1 LEDISANHLAEEL
14 LAHCLNGTPWPQ
26 ELLDHLLEGERS
38 QALFR
43 IVVERLAD
51 LFEPRLCDVYAEIFS
66 EAIAR
71 AIPGLHADHLQ
82 ARYQRI
88 RRPRRFDQDASQ
100 IRNVFVLSRVT
111 LGADIAVT
119 SVMLDAAKRKFP
131 RASICYAGPQKGW
144 EMFAK
149 DPRLTHALIPYSR
162 GSTLADR
169 LSIWPALRET
179 LCVSDSIVIDPD
191 SRLTQLGLLPVCREE
206 DYFFFESRSYG
217 GSGDDPLPALAARW
231 ALETFD
237 VEDARPYI
245 APALALEDAV
255 EITVSIGVG
264 ENAAKRVEDPFEPEL
279 LRHLAARGRRILI
292 DKGAGGEEA
301 KRVERA
307 INASGNAIETWT
319 GSFAGFASHI
329 ARSRLFIGYDSAAG
343 HAAAACGVPM
353 VCVFNGAV
361 SERMY
366 QRWRPTG
373 AGPIE
378 IVRATDPA
386 ETLRATIAAMARLG

>member
-51 LFEPRLCDVYAEIFS
+51 LFEPRLCDAYAEVFS

-71 AIPGLHADHLQ
+71 AVPGLHADHLQ

-88 RRPRRFDQDASQ
+88 RRPRRFDRDASQ
-100 IRNVFVLSRVT
+100 IRQVFVLSRVT

-119 SVMLDAAKRKFP
+119 SVMLNAAKRKFP
-131 RASICYAGPQKGW
+131 QASICYAGPQKGW
-144 EMFAK
+144 ELFAM
-149 DPRLTHALIPYSR
+149 DPRITHAPIPYSR
-162 GSTLADR
+162 GSTLEDR
-169 LSIWPALRET
+169 LSIWPALRDR
-179 LCVSDSIVIDPD
+179 LCVSEGVVIDPD
-191 SRLTQLGLLPVCREE
+191 SRLTQLGLLPVCPEE

-217 GSGDDPLPALAARW
+217 GVGDDSLPVLATRW
-231 ALETFD
+231 ALETFGVD
-237 VEDARPYI
+237 DAQPYI
-245 APALALEDAV
+245 APEPAVGDAAD
-255 EITVSIGVG
+255 ITVSIGVG
-264 ENAAKRVEDPFEPEL
+264 ENPAKRVEDPFEPEL
-279 LRHLAARGRRILI
+279 LRYLAARGQRILI

-301 KRVERA
+301 ERVERA
-307 INASGNAIETWT
+307 IAGNAIETWT

-353 VCVFNGAV
+353 ICVFNGAV

-378 IVRATDPA
+378 IVRAADPV